1 MDVTTV
7 RPTHRMPLISRERA
21 TTSSLL
27 YSITKPLRFNKAMR
41 LLPAILLLLPLHV
54 SAGEG
59 PDWKKMGE
67 CSARYALTL
76 EIIRSF
82 SIDMLAVEL
91 AEEIDTPE
99 DAFLAGV
106 EYALEKQSVLHS
118 YQMML
123 VDMDAEVVKKLNLQE
138 LLHLSCHEYLP
149 NDD

>member
-1 MDVTTV
+1 M
-7 RPTHRMPLISRERA
+7 S
-21 TTSSLL
+21 
-27 YSITKPLRFNKAMR
+27 KPL
-41 LLPAILLLLPLHV
+41 LAIMLILPLSV

-82 SIDMLAVEL
+82 SVDMLAVEL

-99 DAFLAGV
+99 AAFLAGV

-118 YQMML
+118 DQMML
-123 VDMDAEVVKKLNLQE
+123 ADMDTEVVKKLNLQK
-138 LLHLSCHEYLP
+138 LLDLSCHEYLP

>member
-1 MDVTTV
+1 M
-7 RPTHRMPLISRERA
+7 S
-21 TTSSLL
+21 
-27 YSITKPLRFNKAMR
+27 KPL
-41 LLPAILLLLPLHV
+41 LAIMLILPLSV

-82 SIDMLAVEL
+82 SVDMLAIEF
-91 AEEIDTPE
+91 AEVIDTPE

-118 YQMML
+118 DQMML
-123 VDMDAEVVKKLNLQE
+123 ADMDTEVVKKLNLQK

>member
-1 MDVTTV
+1 MSKPVLAIF
-7 RPTHRMPLISRERA
+7 LI
-21 TTSSLL
+21 
-27 YSITKPLRFNKAMR
+27 
-41 LLPAILLLLPLHV
+41 LPLFV

-67 CSARYALTL
+67 RSARYALTL
-76 EIIRSF
+76 EILRSF
-82 SIDMLAVEL
+82 SVDMLAVEL

-118 YQMML
+118 DQMML
-123 VDMDAEVVKKLNLQE
+123 ADMDTEVVKKLNLQK